1 MDAVPRLSIVIPVLN
16 EADGIGG
23 RLTVLQPL
31 RAAGAEIVLAD
42 GGSTDGTC
50 DLVAGLAD
58 RIIAAPRGRGSQ
70 MNVGAEQARGD
81 ILLFLHADTELPDG
95 ALTAIEVAV
104 AEGAV
109 WGRFDVRI
117 VGASPLLP
125 VVATLMNWRSR
136 LTGIATGDQA
146 IFVTRA
152 AFARAGGFPDIPL
165 MEDIAFSTAMRRIA
179 HPACLAVRVATS
191 GRRWEKHGVWRTIA
205 MMWWLRLRFWLGVS
219 PQTLAREYGYVPR
232 ND

>member
-1 MDAVPRLSIVIPVLN
+1 MNAMPCLSIVIPVLN
-16 EADGIGG
+16 EAAGIGG

-31 RAAGAEIVLAD
+31 RAAGAEIVVVD
-42 GGSTDGTC
+42 GGSADGTAS
-50 DLVAGLAD
+50 LAAGLAD
-58 RIIAAPRGRGSQ
+58 VVTAAPRGRGSQ
-70 MNVGAEQARGD
+70 MNAGAIQARGN
-81 ILLFLHADTELPDG
+81 ILLFLHADTDLPDG
-95 ALTAIEVAV
+95 ALTAITAAV
-104 AEGAV
+104 AAGAV

-146 IFVTRA
+146 IFATRA

-165 MEDIAFSTAMRRIA
+165 MEDIAFSSAMRRVA
-179 HPACLAVRVATS
+179 RPACLAAKVATS
-191 GRRWEKHGVWRTIA
+191 GRRWEKNGVWRTIA
-205 MMWWLRLRFWLGVS
+205 TMWWLRLRFWLGAS
-219 PQTLAREYGYVPR
+219 PQALAREYGYVPR

>member
-1 MDAVPRLSIVIPVLN
+1 MDAAPRLSIVIPVLN

-31 RAAGAEIVLAD
+31 RAAGAEIVVAD

-50 DLVAGLAD
+50 DLAAGLAD
-58 RIIAAPRGRGSQ
+58 RVVVAPRGRGSQ
-70 MNVGAEQARGD
+70 MNAGAGEARGGV
-81 ILLFLHADTELPDG
+81 LLFLHADTDLPDG
-95 ALTAIEVAV
+95 ALPAIEAAV
-104 AEGAV
+104 AAGAV

-117 VGASPLLP
+117 VGESPLLP

-146 IFVTRA
+146 IFVTRE

-165 MEDIAFSTAMRRIA
+165 MEDIVFSSEMRRIA
-179 HPACLAVRVATS
+179 RPACLAAQVATS
-191 GRRWEKHGVWRTIA
+191 GRRWEKHGVLRTVLL
-205 MMWWLRLRFWLGVS
+205 MWGLRFRFWLGAS
-219 PQTLAREYGYVPR
+219 PQALAREYGYVPR
-232 ND
+232 QD